1 MLLFCVHFN
10 SAVLQSVVGG
20 GKEMENDFWMES
32 CTEASPLPAP
42 GTCCHPAAALQHGL
56 GHQGGPVMVQHPWV
70 LVTQKCGLRGDSAL
84 NPDPRSSSQPQMQ
97 DKRNPR

>member
-56 GHQGGPVMVQHPWV
+56 GHQGGPSYGPAPLGASHPKVWIA
-70 LVTQKCGLRGDSAL
+70 RGFS
-84 NPDPRSSSQPQMQ
+84 PKP
-97 DKRNPR
+97 